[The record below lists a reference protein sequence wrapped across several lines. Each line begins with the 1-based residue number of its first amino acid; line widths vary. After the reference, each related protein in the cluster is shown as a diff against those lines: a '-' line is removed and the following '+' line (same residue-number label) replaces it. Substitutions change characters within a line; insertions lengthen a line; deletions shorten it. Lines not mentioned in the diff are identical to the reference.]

1 MKHAFMELRE
11 EEREKRKELILDAAE
26 RVFGSKPFKD
36 VGMREIA
43 KELGVSVGALYR
55 YFPDKQSL
63 FVEAFMRGARELT
76 ELAEKA
82 VEEQNDPKAIARL
95 YVTFLL
101 EKDHY
106 FKMMSHFMLEGNLEG
121 ESLDRLNSMERR
133 LLDVFQKLFESSVSA
148 SQRRIVTHAFFAA
161 LNGILITFR
170 NYPGRSP
177 EEVRAHVYR
186 LADLITEMF
195 IKGTNKPMEDAL
207 SKKGDC
213 DESSGSS

>member
-26 RVFGSKPFKD
+26 RVFGSKSFKD
-36 VGMREIA
+36 VGMRDIA

-63 FVEAFMRGARELT
+63 FVEAFMRGAKELIELT
-76 ELAEKA
+76 EKAIEEKS
-82 VEEQNDPKAIARL
+82 DPKSIARL
-95 YVTFLL
+95 YVNFLL

-121 ESLDRLNSMERR
+121 EALDRLNSMEKR
-133 LLDVFQKLFESSVSA
+133 LLDVFQKLFESSCSTPLK
-148 SQRRIVTHAFFAA
+148 RIIAHAFFAA

-170 NYPGRSP
+170 NYPGRTP
-177 EEVRAHVYR
+177 EEVRSHVYR
-186 LADLITEMF
+186 LADLITAMF
-195 IKGTNKPMEDAL
+195 IQGTNIDM
-207 SKKGDC
+207 KGGYY
-213 DESSGSS
+213 ESSSSS